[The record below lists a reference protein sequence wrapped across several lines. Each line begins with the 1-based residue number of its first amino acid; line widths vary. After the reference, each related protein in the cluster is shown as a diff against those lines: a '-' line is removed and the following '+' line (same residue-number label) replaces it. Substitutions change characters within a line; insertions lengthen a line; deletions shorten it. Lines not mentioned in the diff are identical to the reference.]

1 MKRFY
6 NIANKMDCNMDFLID
21 LYFQLIR
28 NYSSPNLKLNRCSIC
43 ISKFWIYLISTVFE
57 LTVGRCI
64 MIILGIAN
72 AS

>member
-6 NIANKMDCNMDFLID
+6 NIANKMYCNMDS
-21 LYFQLIR
+21 QLIR
-28 NYSSPNLKLNRCSIC
+28 NYSFPNLKLNRCSIC

-64 MIILGIAN
+64 MIILGIAKN
-72 AS
+72 GTS